1 MAEKSSEPPKVELT
15 AIYKG
20 PESTKVFAHQLPS
33 NSTSSTEEKTNYLS
47 VLRKSVIQLQ
57 GEVNEHLTAK
67 MEEDKSV
74 QTATTKGVDD
84 RKEEEN
90 YGEEV
95 EDEA

>member
-1 MAEKSSEPPKVELT
+1 MAEKSSAPPRTELT

-20 PESTKVFAHQLPS
+20 PESTKVFTHPLPS
-33 NSTSSTEEKTNYLS
+33 NSTNNTEEKTSYLS
-47 VLRKSVIQLQ
+47 ALRKSVIQLQ
-57 GEVNEHLTAK
+57 NEVNEHLTVK
-67 MEEDKSV
+67 MEEDKV
-74 QTATTKGVDD
+74 AQATTTKGVDD